1 MRNSVYESMTKKELL
16 EVLLEVIDVKNSVI
30 DQLSEKL
37 NRIENIITE

>member
-1 MRNSVYESMTKKELL
+1 MRNSVYESMTKKE
-16 EVLLEVIDVKNSVI
+16 LLEVIDVKNSVI